1 MKRKDEVF
9 SKIILNNLQRERKVF
24 SKYACKNNRGI
35 RKYPDREKVPDRENI
50 RPIFFHDT
58 DKIIHSLAYSRYIDK
73 TQVFYL
79 FENDHITHRVLHVQF
94 VSKIG
99 RVIGRCLKLN
109 EDLIEAISLGH
120 DLGHVPYGH
129 DGEKVLDSL
138 CKDNEIGCFCHNAQS
153 VRFLMEI
160 EKGGKGLNL
169 SLQVLDGILAHNGEM
184 LSKEYKP
191 NYGKTWEKFEE
202 EYMKCFTEENYSKK
216 IFPMTLEGCVVR
228 ISDVI
233 AYIGRDIEDAITLRL
248 IERKDIPQEIRQT
261 IGDSN
266 DKIINTLALDLI
278 KNSYDKDY
286 LAFSEDIFKAL
297 KDLMNFN
304 DENIYHNPQIKT
316 QTHKIENMFKQ
327 LFKKYYQDLE
337 NKDTDSPIYRY
348 FLKDM
353 DDNYHKNTDK
363 KRMAIDFIAGMTDD
377 FFNHQY
383 NELFVPQ
390 SYGYFLKPLNDDSG
404 ACRKI
409 R

>member
-1 MKRKDEVF
+1 MKRKNEVF
-9 SKIILNNLQRERKVF
+9 SKIVLENVQRERKVF

-35 RKYPDREKVPDRENI
+35 RKYPDREKIPDRKNI

-58 DKIIHSLAYSRYIDK
+58 DKIIHSLAYSRYVDK

-79 FENDHITHRVLHVQF
+79 FENDHITHRVLHVQL
-94 VSKIG
+94 VSKIA
-99 RVIGRCLKLN
+99 RVIGRCLRLN

-153 VRFLMEI
+153 VRFLMGI
-160 EKGGKGLNL
+160 EQGGKGLNL

-202 EYMKCFTEENYSKK
+202 EYGKCFTEEDYSKRV
-216 IFPMTLEGCVVR
+216 FPMTLEGCVVR

-233 AYIGRDIEDAITLRL
+233 AYIGRDIEDAIILKL
-248 IERKDIPQEIRQT
+248 IKRKDIPQGIRQT
-261 IGDSN
+261 IGASN

-286 LAFSEDIFKAL
+286 LAFSEDIFRVFR
-297 KDLMNFN
+297 DLMNFN
-304 DENIYHNPQIKT
+304 NKNIYHNPRIKT
-316 QTHKIENMFKQ
+316 QSHMIENMFKQ
-327 LFKKYYQDLE
+327 LFRKYYQDLE
-337 NKDTDSPIYRY
+337 TGDTNSPRYRY

-353 DDNYHKNTDK
+353 DYDCHKNTDK
-363 KRMAIDFIAGMTDD
+363 KRMIIDFIAGMTDD
-377 FFNHQY
+377 FFNNQY

-390 SYGYFLKPLNDDSG
+390 SYGYSLKRSTAHNSG
-404 ACRKI
+404 
-409 R
+409 